1 MERNILKNNNFKRL
15 IKSDLLDAQ
24 GKEENENYIE
34 ISKNPTSNE
43 VEKIK
48 KLNPWNSIRGI
59 IKSGE
64 IYVWNGKFLH
74 TKIDN
79 SILDI
84 SDSLHFSY
92 EEGKRDEAWSF
103 DVSNLSTSFKDIY
116 SKLVNSKSV
125 LSQIGDLNQQIFI
138 GATTDNFGY
147 NYEDEKNDPK
157 QSQYFIFKNWTEM
170 EEYVNSINST
180 TKMSRLA
187 SSYITTLHS
196 IILGSG
202 DIISFDV
209 RIVNNKPWYQIAH
222 NHEFYNSNYYDGDDF
237 ERAYEMY
244 EELLL
249 AFKRIPEAEKLRKS
263 KNTFQED
270 INQLFQ
276 IKKKDT
282 DNYYTL
288 KRAPSFLGV
297 NGF

>member
-249 AFKRIPEAEKLRKS
+249 AFKRISEAEKLRKS

-270 INQLFQ
+270 INKLFQ

>member
-15 IKSDLLDAQ
+15 IKSEFFDAQ
-24 GKEENENYIE
+24 GKEEDENYVE
-34 ISKNPTSNE
+34 IYQNPTSSKI
-43 VEKIK
+43 EKIK
-48 KLNPWNSIRGI
+48 QKDKYHCIRGI
-59 IKSGE
+59 IELNSGIIYAWTGDVIHSFIRNSE
-64 IYVWNGKFLH
+64 ID
-74 TKIDN
+74 TDN
-79 SILDI
+79 
-84 SDSLHFSY
+84 SLHFAFDSD
-92 EEGKRDEAWSF
+92 GFAF
-103 DVSNLSTSFKDIY
+103 DVWNLDYSLQNIY
-116 SKLVNSKSV
+116 EILNKYKNK
-125 LSQIGDLNQQIFI
+125 LSQIGNINSEILI
-138 GATTDNFGY
+138 GPTIDKFGNGELDWTDDREGSFVF
-147 NYEDEKNDPK
+147 
-157 QSQYFIFKNWTEM
+157 QNWSEM
-170 EEYVNSINST
+170 DEYVKNINST

-187 SSYITTLHS
+187 SSYISTLHS

-249 AFKRIPEAEKLRKS
+249 AFKRISEAEKLRKS
-263 KNTFQED
+263 KNNFQED
-270 INQLFQ
+270 IKKLFQ
-276 IKKKDT
+276 IKKKDV